1 MFDYEIQPSYTL
13 EVTASDAVF
22 QDVKNLTI
30 YIDDVNEEPFFTA
43 VNKLKDV
50 AENET
55 TSRVVLDMDASDPEN
70 DVLTYDILESYPT
83 GILFSID
90 SSNGK
95 FLFQILL
102 YNYLQWQC
110 NQSYVFSLYFLIFF
124 MNCES
129 GGYCNKM
136 LIRMLI

>member
-43 VNKLKDV
+43 VNKLIDV

-95 FLFQILL
+95 CLFQILL

-110 NQSYVFSLYFLIFF
+110 NQSYVIHFIF
-124 MNCES
+124 
-129 GGYCNKM
+129 
-136 LIRMLI
+136 